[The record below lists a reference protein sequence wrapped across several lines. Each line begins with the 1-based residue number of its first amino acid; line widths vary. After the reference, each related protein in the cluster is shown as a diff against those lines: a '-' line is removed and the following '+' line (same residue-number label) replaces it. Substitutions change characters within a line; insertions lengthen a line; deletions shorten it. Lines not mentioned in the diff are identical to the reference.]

1 MARAALLW
9 TRRRLA
15 DAAGLQPRSVVR
27 FERGLHVDPDEIGR
41 IRHALESAGLDLLE
55 EDGHG
60 PGVRL
65 RKVAPPEEGLRPD
78 ELSAANDG

>member
-9 TRRRLA
+9 TRRRVA
-15 DAAGLQPRSVVR
+15 EAAGLPLRSVVR
-27 FERGLHVDPDEIGR
+27 FERGLHIRPDEVVR
-41 IRHALESAGLDLLE
+41 MRHALESAGLDFLE

-65 RKVAPPEEGLRPD
+65 RKIAPPAEGLRPE